1 MSDLRPGAH
10 RNETAAERSVRRASE
25 ARAQRKEQSVAL
37 RKDKRAKHMELK
49 RTRRAPPMDAILQSN
64 VMAGSPESSGSS
76 ANCAVPIA
84 ADATG
89 EHTAMD
95 DIDLDNDISD
105 EELDITVKSLV
116 DTLRKFKE
124 ATRQRTLGVIGDY
137 LQRGSRYVEA
147 YIRHDIKLGAMLRAL
162 NTPQTQLQ
170 ACWCISNIAASISSH
185 TREASVASPYLITFL
200 GSENAYLQD
209 HSATAVANIAGDS
222 PSCRDQLI
230 AQGAISPV
238 ISLIAS
244 RSADV
249 VRSAAFALS
258 NLLRG
263 QALDL
268 RQRMNA
274 TLMPAMIKA
283 FETFVAQSNYD
294 VITELLWVLTY
305 FCVDNPVA
313 VASFVE
319 TTLIHTLFSIL
330 VDSAAPQCPY
340 HHQVSPLLRVL
351 GNILGGPEEYIR
363 LFTTNAPVLRALLV
377 HLSSPLHHIR
387 SECAW
392 VVANIAGG
400 GPEHGKALLEGNF
413 VPALGALLES
423 GNADLQREALF
434 ALLGTAHHNVDVLDA
449 VVSATPVVPSIIR
462 LLPSPDIEI
471 QLATL
476 QFIEMLC
483 RMHPHGVRMVD
494 ESDGPSYLEAQQ
506 YHANQEVS
514 WRVTDILTRYF
525 EDYDDEE
532 IDMD

>member
-294 VITELLWVLTY
+294 VITELLWTRPPPSVRTTTRCLPC
-305 FCVDNPVA
+305 CVCW
-313 VASFVE
+313 E
-319 TTLIHTLFSIL
+319 TFS
-330 VDSAAPQCPY
+330 
-340 HHQVSPLLRVL
+340 
-351 GNILGGPEEYIR
+351 
-363 LFTTNAPVLRALLV
+363 
-377 HLSSPLHHIR
+377 
-387 SECAW
+387 
-392 VVANIAGG
+392 
-400 GPEHGKALLEGNF
+400 
-413 VPALGALLES
+413 
-423 GNADLQREALF
+423 EALKN
-434 ALLGTAHHNVDVLDA
+434 T
-449 VVSATPVVPSIIR
+449 SASSQLMHRCYVHCWCTCRPHCTTSDPSVHGWWPISR
-462 LLPSPDIEI
+462 GADPNTGKHSWREI
-471 QLATL
+471 LCPPWGRCWRA
-476 QFIEMLC
+476 EMLTCNGRRSLRCWARHITTSMSWMLSFPPHPWCLQSYDCC
-483 RMHPHGVRMVD
+483 RHRTSKYSWQLCSSLRCCVGCTHMVFVWWMKATGRRIWRR
-494 ESDGPSYLEAQQ
+494 SNTTRTKKYLGE
-506 YHANQEVS
+506 
-514 WRVTDILTRYF
+514 
-525 EDYDDEE
+525 
-532 IDMD
+532 